1 MGIISNS
8 RNQLQREREE
18 TRDMVTSES
27 KAIQDSM
34 DITVKDILD
43 VIKKEKSE
51 REREIEHV
59 KKRVDDEKEE
69 LKLTINRDR
78 DNMTKK
84 MNEEHDQRRIEQL
97 EMTQRL
103 GKISFQI
110 KLIIFSLPCPSDYR
124 EGRDREDNLKDISL
138 QTIMR
143 SAVRMTCRNCLVE

>member
-1 MGIISNS
+1 M
-8 RNQLQREREE
+8 L
-18 TRDMVTSES
+18 TSES

-78 DNMTKK
+78 DNLTKK

-103 GKISFQI
+103 GKLSFEKGNYLRLFI
-110 KLIIFSLPCPSDYR
+110 CCSIPLETFKFF
-124 EGRDREDNLKDISL
+124 EHFLKDI
-138 QTIMR
+138 
-143 SAVRMTCRNCLVE
+143 

>member
-1 MGIISNS
+1 MYNTKLCSKLSIS

-34 DITVKDILD
+34 DITVKDLLD

-103 GKISFQI
+103 GRISFQI
-110 KLIIFSLPCPSDYR
+110 EFIIC
-124 EGRDREDNLKDISL
+124 
-138 QTIMR
+138 
-143 SAVRMTCRNCLVE
+143 SATLRYF

>member
-1 MGIISNS
+1 MYNTKLCSELSTS

-34 DITVKDILD
+34 DITVKDLLD

-103 GKISFQI
+103 GRISFQI
-110 KLIIFSLPCPSDYR
+110 EFIIC
-124 EGRDREDNLKDISL
+124 
-138 QTIMR
+138 
-143 SAVRMTCRNCLVE
+143 SATLRYF

>member
-1 MGIISNS
+1 MYNTKLCSELSTS

-34 DITVKDILD
+34 DITVKDLLD

-110 KLIIFSLPCPSDYR
+110 EFIIC
-124 EGRDREDNLKDISL
+124 
-138 QTIMR
+138 
-143 SAVRMTCRNCLVE
+143 SATLRYF

>member
-1 MGIISNS
+1 M
-8 RNQLQREREE
+8 L
-18 TRDMVTSES
+18 TSES

-78 DNMTKK
+78 DNLTKK

-103 GKISFQI
+103 GKLSFEKGNYLCLFI
-110 KLIIFSLPCPSDYR
+110 CCSIPLETFKFFKHF
-124 EGRDREDNLKDISL
+124 LKD
-138 QTIMR
+138 
-143 SAVRMTCRNCLVE
+143 N

>member
-1 MGIISNS
+1 
-8 RNQLQREREE
+8 
-18 TRDMVTSES
+18 MVTSES

-51 REREIEHV
+51 RERELEHV

-110 KLIIFSLPCPSDYR
+110 IKFINFLSSITL
-124 EGRDREDNLKDISL
+124 
-138 QTIMR
+138 
-143 SAVRMTCRNCLVE
+143 LVELEVESIFD

>member
-1 MGIISNS
+1 M
-8 RNQLQREREE
+8 L
-18 TRDMVTSES
+18 TSES

-110 KLIIFSLPCPSDYR
+110 IIKFINFLCSITLLVELEVESIF
-124 EGRDREDNLKDISL
+124 DNLTDIWL
-138 QTIMR
+138 QTTTR
-143 SAVRMTCRNCLVE
+143 SAARTTCRSCLVG

>member
-1 MGIISNS
+1 
-8 RNQLQREREE
+8 
-18 TRDMVTSES
+18 MVTSES

-124 EGRDREDNLKDISL
+124 EGRDREHNLKDISL

-143 SAVRMTCRNCLVE
+143 SAVRTTCRSYLVE

>member
-1 MGIISNS
+1 MYNTKLCSKLS
-8 RNQLQREREE
+8 TFRNQLQREREE

-34 DITVKDILD
+34 DITVKDLLD

-110 KLIIFSLPCPSDYR
+110 EFIIC
-124 EGRDREDNLKDISL
+124 
-138 QTIMR
+138 
-143 SAVRMTCRNCLVE
+143 SATLRYF

>member
-1 MGIISNS
+1 MYNTKLCSELSTS

-34 DITVKDILD
+34 DITVKDLLD

-103 GKISFQI
+103 GRISFQI
-110 KLIIFSLPCPSDYR
+110 EFIIC
-124 EGRDREDNLKDISL
+124 
-138 QTIMR
+138 
-143 SAVRMTCRNCLVE
+143 SATLHNW

>member
-1 MGIISNS
+1 
-8 RNQLQREREE
+8 
-18 TRDMVTSES
+18 MVTSES
-27 KAIQDSM
+27 KALQDSM

-51 REREIEHV
+51 REREVEHV

-103 GKISFQI
+103 GKISFHI
-110 KLIIFSLPCPSDYR
+110 KLITFSAPFPS
-124 EGRDREDNLKDISL
+124 
-138 QTIMR
+138 QT
-143 SAVRMTCRNCLVE
+143 

>member
-1 MGIISNS
+1 MYNTKLCSKLS
-8 RNQLQREREE
+8 TFRNQLQREREE

-34 DITVKDILD
+34 DITVKDLLD

-103 GKISFQI
+103 GRISFQI
-110 KLIIFSLPCPSDYR
+110 EFIIC
-124 EGRDREDNLKDISL
+124 
-138 QTIMR
+138 
-143 SAVRMTCRNCLVE
+143 SATLRYF

>member
-1 MGIISNS
+1 MISTS

-78 DNMTKK
+78 DNLTKK

-110 KLIIFSLPCPSDYR
+110 KLIIFSAPHLVLFEEVELERIY
-124 EGRDREDNLKDISL
+124 LKDICL

-143 SAVRMTCRNCLVE
+143 SAVRTTCRSCSVG

>member
-1 MGIISNS
+1 MYITKLCTF

-34 DITVKDILD
+34 DITVKDLLD

-110 KLIIFSLPCPSDYR
+110 EFIIC
-124 EGRDREDNLKDISL
+124 
-138 QTIMR
+138 
-143 SAVRMTCRNCLVE
+143 SATLRYF

>member
-1 MGIISNS
+1 MYNTKLCPKLSTS

-34 DITVKDILD
+34 DITVKDLLD

-110 KLIIFSLPCPSDYR
+110 EFIIC
-124 EGRDREDNLKDISL
+124 
-138 QTIMR
+138 
-143 SAVRMTCRNCLVE
+143 SATVRYF

>member
-1 MGIISNS
+1 M
-8 RNQLQREREE
+8 L
-18 TRDMVTSES
+18 TSES

-78 DNMTKK
+78 DNLTKK

-103 GKISFQI
+103 GKLSFEI
-110 KLIIFSLPCPSDYR
+110 GNVYVSLFVVPFHWKHSSSLSIF
-124 EGRDREDNLKDISL
+124 
-138 QTIMR
+138 
-143 SAVRMTCRNCLVE
+143 

>member
-1 MGIISNS
+1 
-8 RNQLQREREE
+8 
-18 TRDMVTSES
+18 MVTSES
-27 KAIQDSM
+27 KALQDSM

-51 REREIEHV
+51 REREVEHV

-110 KLIIFSLPCPSDYR
+110 IIKFINFLCSITL
-124 EGRDREDNLKDISL
+124 
-138 QTIMR
+138 
-143 SAVRMTCRNCLVE
+143 LVELEVESIFD

>member
-1 MGIISNS
+1 
-8 RNQLQREREE
+8 
-18 TRDMVTSES
+18 MVTSES

-78 DNMTKK
+78 DNLTKK

-110 KLIIFSLPCPSDYR
+110 IKFINFLSSITL
-124 EGRDREDNLKDISL
+124 
-138 QTIMR
+138 
-143 SAVRMTCRNCLVE
+143 LVELEVESIFD

>member
-1 MGIISNS
+1 M
-8 RNQLQREREE
+8 
-18 TRDMVTSES
+18 
-27 KAIQDSM
+27 
-34 DITVKDILD
+34 
-43 VIKKEKSE
+43 IKKEKSE

-78 DNMTKK
+78 DNLTKK

-103 GKISFQI
+103 GRISFQI
-110 KLIIFSLPCPSDYR
+110 KLIIFSAPHLVLFEEVELERIY
-124 EGRDREDNLKDISL
+124 LKDICL

-143 SAVRMTCRNCLVE
+143 SAVRTTCRSCSVG

>member
-1 MGIISNS
+1 MYNTKLCSELSTS

-34 DITVKDILD
+34 DITVKDLLD

-51 REREIEHV
+51 REREVEHV

-110 KLIIFSLPCPSDYR
+110 IIKFINFLCSITL
-124 EGRDREDNLKDISL
+124 
-138 QTIMR
+138 
-143 SAVRMTCRNCLVE
+143 LVELEVESIFD